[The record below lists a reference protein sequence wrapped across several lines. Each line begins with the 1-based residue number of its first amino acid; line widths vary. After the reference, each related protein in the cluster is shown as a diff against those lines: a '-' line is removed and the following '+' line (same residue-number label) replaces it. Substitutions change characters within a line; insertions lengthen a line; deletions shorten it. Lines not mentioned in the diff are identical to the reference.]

1 MYTNPV
7 FIFNL
12 TMTNFCA
19 AVQPATS
26 SPAALRTEPGPGPV
40 PGYIAA
46 TRTLASQQSKAGEA
60 MPSSGPVLGGYS
72 LPGLVQPG
80 LASLAS
86 LAQPGLLSLVQPG
99 LSSLA
104 QPRLSSLASLGPPG
118 LTSLAS
124 LAQPNITSF
133 GHLGLMGQAG
143 LRGPV
148 HPILGHPSQPS
159 LQPPWSH
166 PGPLLPYRP
175 PAFPAPAPAPAP
187 TNILSLN
194 SGRPPSS
201 QL

>member
-7 FIFNL
+7 FICNL
-12 TMTNFCA
+12 TITNICA
-19 AVQPATS
+19 ALQPATS
-26 SPAALRTEPGPGPV
+26 SPAALRLEPGPGPGT
-40 PGYIAA
+40 GYTAVA
-46 TRTLASQQSKAGEA
+46 KTLASQQSQ
-60 MPSSGPVLGGYS
+60 GYN

-159 LQPPWSH
+159 LQPPWSQ

-175 PAFPAPAPAPAP
+175 PAFPAPDTAPAPA
-187 TNILSLN
+187 NILSLN